1 MIEETNDLKIVLDFI
16 LEFGAEGSLPC
27 PDEGG
32 SGDLVFE
39 AAVRFKTKKLK
50 QVLESLTHLYGVA
63 AELDSDC
70 ASAINSAEDTVQK
83 TIAFYEDKALV
94 RRESA

>member
-1 MIEETNDLKIVLDFI
+1 MTEEKNDLKIVLDFV
-16 LEFGAEGSLPC
+16 LEFGAEGALPC
-27 PDEGG
+27 PDQGG
-32 SGDLVFE
+32 SGDLAFE

-70 ASAINSAEDTVQK
+70 ASGISSAEDTVQK
-83 TIAFYEDKALV
+83 AIAFYEDK
-94 RRESA
+94 EING